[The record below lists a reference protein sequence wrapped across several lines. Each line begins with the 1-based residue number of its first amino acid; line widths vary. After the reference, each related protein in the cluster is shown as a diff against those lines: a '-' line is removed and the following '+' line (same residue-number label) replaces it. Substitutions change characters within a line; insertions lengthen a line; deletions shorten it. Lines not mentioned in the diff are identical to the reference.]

1 MASLSS
7 YEFRIL
13 IFNLFGQLIFFT
25 LCSSVFACMS
35 IEMLDCWIQIAHL
48 PLLIFSR
55 MTSDVL
61 FLLLFHRPRSS
72 ESFLIIN
79 HKISVLAACFL
90 SESDGQSVVS
100 NTLHSFR
107 ERTCYRFKFLFVL
120 INSSLRKMPNL
131 ICFAYLYFKRNFL
144 FMVYDKCF
152 LIEEI

>member
-1 MASLSS
+1 
-7 YEFRIL
+7 
-13 IFNLFGQLIFFT
+13 
-25 LCSSVFACMS
+25 
-35 IEMLDCWIQIAHL
+35 
-48 PLLIFSR
+48 
-55 MTSDVL
+55 MTSGVL
-61 FLLLFHRPRSS
+61 SLLFFHGPRSS

-120 INSSLRKMPNL
+120 INSPLRKLPNL
-131 ICFAYLYFKRNFL
+131 ICFAYLYFKKIL
-144 FMVYDKCF
+144 FMAYDKCF